1 MSKPIYVMATPFFP
15 SPTTWRGAYCL
26 DFAKALVREGTFDVR
41 VFVPG
46 GGADYDIDGVH
57 VTRFPTKSLP
67 CGAFPMLF
75 TRANTRSFLKAL
87 ARAKID
93 LVDVAI
99 FHDHLSESYGC
110 AVKALNPNC
119 RVLLHHHSLDAFSI
133 GIRLGRFGLLPLYS
147 DLLYLWQCRERRGI
161 DCDVFCSPRAD
172 ETYLQVYEGL
182 PANRHVDVRR
192 HLLLGRWLPDVPRK
206 PVLYYEN
213 GVDTRMF
220 HPAAHKRSDDRFV
233 IGCIGNYL
241 VTKDQL
247 ALIQAVERL
256 NDKSLFVRLIGSGK
270 CLHAF
275 QRYVA
280 EHGLSEQFS
289 FETEV
294 RHEKLPAFYQSFDL
308 FVLPSYWEGLGAVY
322 LEAWAS
328 GVPFIAAEGQGMDG
342 FICPED
348 RAKWL
353 CRAHDVEGLAKMIAT
368 YRANRWKQEL
378 AKPADIDVMVQTFVA
393 QVLAIVYPNIAR
405 VSR

>member
-1 MSKPIYVMATPFFP
+1 MSKPIYVMITPFFP
-15 SPTTWRGAYCL
+15 SPETWRGAYCL
-26 DFAKALVREGTFDVR
+26 DLAKALMREGTFDVR

-46 GGADYDIDGVH
+46 CGPDYDVDGVH
-57 VTRFPTKSLP
+57 VTRFAVRVLP

-75 TRANTRSFLKAL
+75 ARANARVLL
-87 ARAKID
+87 AAFARNG
-93 LVDVAI
+93 LDVAQI
-99 FHDHLSESYGC
+99 AICHCHASACYGR
-110 AVKALNPNC
+110 AVKALNPRC
-119 RVLLHHHSLDAFSI
+119 RVLQHHHHLDAFSI

-147 DLLYLWQCRERRGI
+147 DLLYLWQRRERRGI
-161 DCDVFCSPRAD
+161 DRDVFCSPRAD

-192 HLLLGRWLPDVPRK
+192 HLLLGRWLLDVPRK

-247 ALIQAVERL
+247 ALIQAVEKL
-256 NDKSLFVRLIGSGK
+256 NDKSIFVRLVGSGK
-270 CLHAF
+270 CLHAC

-280 EHGLSEQFS
+280 EHGLSAQFS

-328 GVPFIAAEGQGMDG
+328 GVPFIAAEGQGMDA
-342 FICPED
+342 FIRPQD

-353 CRAHDVEGLAKMIAT
+353 CRAHDVEGLAKMIAA
-368 YRANRWKQEL
+368 YRANRWPQEL

-393 QVLAIVYPNIAR
+393 QVRDSAALK
-405 VSR
+405 SES